1 MSKKINMP
9 MECSFDGLELA
20 LVVLQSDGMKSEL
33 VRQAGQ

>member
-9 MECSFDGLELA
+9 MEFGFDGLGLT

-33 VRQAGQ
+33 VHQAGQ